1 MTRRFALLGHP
12 VSHSLSPALHAAA
25 YQQLGLD
32 ARYELWDVSPEDL
45 PSALARAKRE
55 LDGFNVTVPHKAA
68 VFASASDIHEVGQQ
82 VGAINTVKVQGDRL
96 RGRNTDVFGVQRAC
110 SDEGFVIEGG
120 ETLVLGSGGAARACV
135 VAAAR
140 GRATRVTVAA
150 RDLAKAKR
158 LANEMHALFGKQCP
172 IEACALGDAAVFAR
186 ASLVLQA
193 TSATLASADPDAAHT
208 DAAQAFADAL
218 ALDALPDHAAVMDLV
233 YKPLETTVMQ
243 AARARGLKV
252 AGGLG
257 MLLHQGAA
265 AFEWWTGEL
274 APIDVM
280 RSQLYAAARL

>member
-120 ETLVLGSGGAARACV
+120 ETLVLGSGGAARAFRR
-135 VAAAR
+135 R
-140 GRATRVTVAA
+140 GRRQ
-150 RDLAKAKR
+150 RDG
-158 LANEMHALFGKQCP
+158 HP
-172 IEACALGDAAVFAR
+172 
-186 ASLVLQA
+186 
-193 TSATLASADPDAAHT
+193 DPHRN
-208 DAAQAFADAL
+208 QW
-218 ALDALPDHAAVMDLV
+218 
-233 YKPLETTVMQ
+233 
-243 AARARGLKV
+243 R
-252 AGGLG
+252 GGL
-257 MLLHQGAA
+257 
-265 AFEWWTGEL
+265 L
-274 APIDVM
+274 AMRPGDVQ
-280 RSQLYAAARL
+280 RGR